1 MQLSIG
7 FSIFNSRTHLHPV
20 FLAYSHSASLTQYL
34 KKTLAMGD
42 SSHVLLLTSRRLSKP
57 RTNKSSSNLPSE
69 QPTTPSSPHNSSDLD
84 YFGSDAVVIDSR
96 GERRSRSKS
105 RSRIKA
111 YLYGSSHDLV
121 QNSSDEDETQPTVT
135 GAARDVRKRLS
146 RTGSSIM
153 SLQSAKVSVMRLS
166 NSSSSIL
173 LSPRSTES
181 QGMDPEESA
190 MIADQI
196 KQRAYH
202 DSLAAQ
208 NHVSTPVDMDK
219 HIDSTMAPLRRKSLY
234 TPGIA
239 TRNASDIL
247 RKPPKPLT
255 DHEYYYDP
263 SRPETSPLSHLAS
276 LRVGEDGRS
285 TPCDLQYP
293 QLGGLQLGT
302 LRVTNGASS
311 TPVPVNQTLDLAY
324 RPATPESKTND
335 EYYTASEGSV
345 SGDRDHAVPLPPRA
359 DSPLKL
365 ETKIESDMRADYRI
379 TSSPDKPLLFERE
392 SSSECFLFSSERS
405 DQTACFEGRASGQ
418 GARLRTKLF
427 SDALDSEKRMLNK
440 PFSNR
445 QISQICATEAPESTK
460 FLTLGKRSTDDPEQF
475 EREMPKESFH
485 PEVGSPKS
493 CHVDEG
499 TLDQRFLLSSKIP
512 REVVRFEGETLSES
526 FPSKTRS
533 FGYDSVQDGMPH
545 ERCHLGAQSPSG
557 ALDIADDYIAE
568 LESSPFAYS
577 SPEDKRTAIPQSRD
591 VTNEMW
597 RSCTVEAD
605 MQHASHGSGSRED
618 AFRKLTV
625 NGDMPSPWKPERLSV
640 PPSQPTRH
648 SASAELPQTDSRD
661 WSHTSLTGGPTNEVC
676 FETKNH
682 PNRPTQVTASLQP
695 QPLES
700 ARSSFRSPISK
711 LKKQRPKSQP
721 PPVNLISE
729 HHELTD
735 ANIPRIPSIIAARH
749 ADRLSQFP
757 LLDHTFASS
766 QHTIANEALYPARV
780 HDTPVLFPS
789 PANTLQAASAPLRSF
804 RKATPKPR
812 ASTIAVDEDDWS
824 ASSLVRS
831 PSWSEFGSGSRR
843 KQQRKLAKEE
853 KEIEKRLLKEEK
865 ELEKQRQKSRKDLD
879 RHIRKDENKPKI
891 NPSRSASR
899 TRARSSE
906 GQRPHDTLMT
916 IADFG
921 TVTESLGNSP
931 YDIAKSTPPNPQT
944 ARRWHPHQM
953 STATPRP
960 NPSLGAGAR
969 AQTIFLDTPSVP
981 ALAAVDLKVHNIEWA
996 RERQRSQ
1003 TSSTPSAE
1011 SLIKPGAIPAKFA
1024 RHESVTMEITPPVPA
1039 LPSATQV
1046 KRREAEIMRSRPRS
1060 MFLEAPMPIATS
1072 QHIEDETAVPRSPES
1087 ALSATP
1093 RKTKSSEIVPD
1104 IWSSG
1109 SLERK
1114 SAKTVDDSKR
1124 GSNNFIGQNHK
1135 AMSTKD
1141 QHWEIQSN
1149 AWSQRRKSAGEAL
1162 LSNRVKEG
1170 FDNQEVANSTA
1181 LRGHNEGPTPRTGA
1195 FDPEVYQTFM
1205 PIPSHLG
1212 PFPNP
1217 LASHPRLTTQQPTSA
1232 SNTTVPHNQFNTHQT
1247 KRYGL
1252 TSRASTSSPC
1262 VSSVPLIQQ
1271 GSQPASTPSRARTQ
1285 SFQIQRKRVGSGPSV
1300 IRAGTAI
1307 GSSQYAS
1314 VLA

>member
-1 MQLSIG
+1 
-7 FSIFNSRTHLHPV
+7 
-20 FLAYSHSASLTQYL
+20 
-34 KKTLAMGD
+34 MGD
-42 SSHVLLLTSRRLSKP
+42 SSNVLLLAPRRLSKP
-57 RTNKSSSNLPSE
+57 RTNKSSSNLLSE

-121 QNSSDEDETQPTVT
+121 QNSSDEDETQPTIA

-153 SLQSAKVSVMRLS
+153 SLQSAKVSVLRLS
-166 NSSSSIL
+166 NSSSSVL

-190 MIADQI
+190 MVADQI

-208 NHVSTPVDMDK
+208 NHVSTPVDVDK

-255 DHEYYYDP
+255 DHEYFYDP

-311 TPVPVNQTLDLAY
+311 TPVPVNQPSDLAY

-345 SGDRDHAVPLPPRA
+345 TGDRDHAIPLPPRA
-359 DSPLKL
+359 ESPLKHDV
-365 ETKIESDMRADYRI
+365 KIEGDMRADNRV
-379 TSSPDKPLLFERE
+379 TSSPDKSLSFERE
-392 SSSECFLFSSERS
+392 SSSKYFLFSSERR
-405 DQTACFEGRASGQ
+405 DQAARFEGRATDQ
-418 GARLRTKLF
+418 EARLRSKVF
-427 SDALDSEKRMLNK
+427 SDKLDSEKGMLNRSL
-440 PFSNR
+440 SNQ
-445 QISQICATEAPESTK
+445 QISQICPIEAPESNK
-460 FLTLGKRSTDDPEQF
+460 FLTLGKKSPDDPGQF
-475 EREMPKESFH
+475 EREKSKKSIH
-485 PEVGSPKS
+485 LEVGSPKS
-493 CHVDEG
+493 CRVDEG
-499 TLDQRFLLSSKIP
+499 TLDQRFPLESKIFH
-512 REVVRFEGETLSES
+512 EVVRFEGETLSES
-526 FPSKTRS
+526 LPSKIRS
-533 FGYDSVQDGMPH
+533 FGYNSVQDGEPH
-545 ERCHLGAQSPSG
+545 DCCHLSAQSPNG
-557 ALDIADDYIAE
+557 ALDIADKYIAE

-577 SPEDKRTAIPQSRD
+577 SPKDKRTAIPQSRD
-591 VTNEMW
+591 FAKEMW

-605 MQHASHGSGSRED
+605 MQHAGNGSGSRED

-625 NGDMPSPWKPERLSV
+625 HGDMPSSWKPERLSV

-648 SASAELPQTDSRD
+648 SASAELPQTDSGYC
-661 WSHTSLTGGPTNEVC
+661 SYASLTGGPSNEFC
-676 FETKNH
+676 FETKNN
-682 PNRPTQVTASLQP
+682 PIRPTQVTASLQP
-695 QPLES
+695 QTLEPVRSS
-700 ARSSFRSPISK
+700 ARSSFRGPISK

-721 PPVNLISE
+721 PPVNLTPE

-735 ANIPRIPSIIAARH
+735 ANIPRIPSMVAARH

-757 LLDHTFASS
+757 LLEYTFASS
-766 QHTIANEALYPARV
+766 QHTTANGGLSPARV
-780 HDTPVLFPS
+780 HDTPDRFPS
-789 PANTLQAASAPLRSF
+789 PANTLQAASAPLESF
-804 RKATPKPR
+804 RTATPKPR
-812 ASTIAVDEDDWS
+812 ASTIAVNEDDWS

-831 PSWSEFGSGSRR
+831 PSWSEFGGGRRR
-843 KQQRKLAKEE
+843 KQQRKQAKEE

-865 ELEKQRQKSRKDLD
+865 EIEKQRQKSRKDLD
-879 RHIRKDENKPKI
+879 RHIRKDENKQKI

-899 TRARSSE
+899 TRARSPE

-931 YDIAKSTPPNPQT
+931 YDIAKSTPPNLQP
-944 ARRWHPHQM
+944 ARRWHPHQI
-953 STATPRP
+953 STAMPRP
-960 NPSLGAGAR
+960 NPSLGARAR
-969 AQTIFLDTPSVP
+969 AQTMFLDMPSVP

-1003 TSSTPSAE
+1003 IFSTPSAE
-1011 SLIKPGAIPAKFA
+1011 CLINPGAIPAKFA
-1024 RHESVTMEITPPVPA
+1024 RHDSVTMEITPPVPA

-1046 KRREAEIMRSRPRS
+1046 KRREAEIIRSRPRS

-1072 QHIEDETAVPRSPES
+1072 QEIEDETAVPRSPES

-1093 RKTKSSEIVPD
+1093 RKTKGSEIVPD

-1114 SAKTVDDSKR
+1114 SAKTFDGSKR
-1124 GSNNFIGQNHK
+1124 ASNNFIGENHK
-1135 AMSTKD
+1135 AIPTKD

-1162 LSNRVKEG
+1162 LRNRVKEG
-1170 FDNQEVANSTA
+1170 FDNQEAANSTA
-1181 LRGHNEGPTPRTGA
+1181 LRRHNEGPTPRTGD
-1195 FDPEVYQTFM
+1195 FNPGVHQTSM

-1217 LASHPRLTTQQPTSA
+1217 LASHSRLTQQPTSA
-1232 SNTTVPHNQFNTHQT
+1232 SNAPGPHNQPNTHQT
-1247 KRYGL
+1247 QRYGL
-1252 TSRASTSSPC
+1252 TSHPSTSSPC
-1262 VSSVPLIQQ
+1262 VSSVHSIQQ
-1271 GSQPASTPSRARTQ
+1271 GSQPASTPSCARTQ
-1285 SFQIQRKRVGSGPSV
+1285 SFQIQRKRVGSGPSM
-1300 IRAGTAI
+1300 IRAETAI
-1307 GSSQYAS
+1307 GSGRYAS
-1314 VLA
+1314 VLV